1 MAINAWHIMRE
12 KVSVGPETSA
22 QEAAM
27 RIISSGLAAVPVVN
41 AEQQVLGV
49 VTEVGV
55 LGAIRAGQDLTNVPA
70 TAIMVPPP
78 IIADAATPTDD
89 LVRMLMENCCS
100 VVTVVRDG
108 KYSGVVSRHMLMDI
122 FTSPHYARF
131 ASRERKAPFLCL

>member
-12 KVSVGPETSA
+12 KVSIGPETSA

-27 RIISSGLAAVPVVN
+27 RIISSGLSAIPVVN
-41 AEQQVLGV
+41 EEQKVLGV
-49 VTEVGV
+49 VTEVGL
-55 LGAIRAGQDLTNVPA
+55 LGAIRDGGDLIEVPA
-70 TAIMVPPP
+70 AAVMVPAP
-78 IIADAATPTDD
+78 IVADANTPTDD

-108 KYSGVVSRHMLMDI
+108 KYAGVVSRHMLMDI

-131 ASRERKAPFLCL
+131 AAKERKAPFLCL

>member
-1 MAINAWHIMRE
+1 MSINAWHIMRE
-12 KVSVGPETSA
+12 KVSIGPETSA

-41 AEQQVLGV
+41 EDQQVLGV

-55 LGAIRAGQDLTNVPA
+55 LGAIRDGKVLTEVPA

-78 IIADAATPTDD
+78 ILADAVTPTED

-108 KYSGVVSRHMLMDI
+108 KYAGVVSRHMLMDI

-131 ASRERKAPFLCL
+131 ASQERKAPFLCL